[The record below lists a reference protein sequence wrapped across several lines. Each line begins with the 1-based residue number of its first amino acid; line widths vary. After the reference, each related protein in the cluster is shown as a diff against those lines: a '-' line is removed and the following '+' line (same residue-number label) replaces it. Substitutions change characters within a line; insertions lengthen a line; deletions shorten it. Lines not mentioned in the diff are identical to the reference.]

1 MELFKIPTKEEIK
14 AKRKAEQERLRKEE
28 ERRSKE
34 PLFKI
39 PAKRPKPFKVVKR
52 EDWKKWGKLKLLNLE
67 DTKNAVYQ

>member
-14 AKRKAEQERLRKEE
+14 AMVKAKQERLRKE

-39 PAKRPKPFKVVKR
+39 PAKRPKPFKLFK
-52 EDWKKWGKLKLLNLE
+52 
-67 DTKNAVYQ
+67 